1 MRVFCIYNDL
11 SNTTDEIRF
20 TEYSGNDRGKV
31 SLLILDGKGGFDSM
45 TLTQLRYA
53 ITVANAN
60 SMNEAAR
67 MLFVSQ
73 PSLSSA
79 IKELEEEIGV
89 EIFRRTNRGISLT
102 PEGEEFIGYARQVVE
117 QYGLIEAKY
126 IAKEKAKK
134 KFSVSM
140 QHYTFAVN
148 AFVEMVKQFG
158 MDEYEF
164 EVHETKTYDVIEDV
178 KNFKSEIGILYLND
192 FNRKVLTKLFHEFNL
207 EFHEILN
214 CSIYVY
220 LWKGHPLAEKE
231 EISLE
236 ELEEYPCLSFDQGK
250 NNSFYFA
257 EEVLSTYEYKRL
269 IKAND
274 RATLLN
280 LMVGLNAYTLCSGI
294 ICEELNGSEYCAVK
308 LKSDEV
314 MTIGYLVRKGV
325 AISSL
330 GRTYLEEISKYKDK
344 ALR

>member
-1 MRVFCIYNDL
+1 
-11 SNTTDEIRF
+11 
-20 TEYSGNDRGKV
+20 
-31 SLLILDGKGGFDSM
+31 M

-53 ITVANAN
+53 INVANAN

-67 MLFVSQ
+67 GLFISQ
-73 PSLSSA
+73 PSLSAA
-79 IKELEEEIGV
+79 IKDLEKETGIV
-89 EIFRRTNRGISLT
+89 IFRRTNRGISVT

-117 QYGLIEAKY
+117 QFELIESKY
-126 IAKEKAKK
+126 IDKDNIKK

-164 EVHETKTYDVIEDV
+164 AVHETKTYDVIEDV

-192 FNRKVLTKLFHEFNL
+192 FNQKVLTKLFHEYGL
-207 EFHEILN
+207 EFHEILK
-214 CSIYVY
+214 CHIYVY
-220 LWKGHPLAEKE
+220 MSKGNPLANKE
-231 EISLE
+231 EISLS
-236 ELEEYPCLSFDQGK
+236 ELEEYPCLSFEQGN

-257 EEVLSTYEYKRL
+257 EEVLSTYSYKRL

-294 ICEELNGSEYCAVK
+294 ICEDLNGSDYCAVK
-308 LKSDEV
+308 LKSDEI
-314 MTIGYLVRKGV
+314 MTIGYIARKG
-325 AISSL
+325 ASISPL
-330 GRTYLEEISKYKDK
+330 GQKYLEEIAKYKDK
-344 ALR
+344 ALS